1 MTKDEQ
7 QQNLKLNSQNTFFCI
22 ILIRDLILQKK
33 LVFKKIIINIWDYIK
48 LEYFLINLHLQLAY
62 ALTKF

>member
-22 ILIRDLILQKK
+22 ILTRDLILQK
-33 LVFKKIIINIWDYIK
+33 N
-48 LEYFLINLHLQLAY
+48 
-62 ALTKF
+62 